1 MKIHAFGVRD
11 DEKQAFEQISAQ
23 CGVEVTLSDETPS
36 LENADLVKG
45 YEGVTVLGMGN
56 IDRDLLS
63 RYSENGVR
71 FLSTRTIGYNHIDL
85 VAAKELGIKV
95 CNAAYPPNGVAD
107 FTVMMILMCLRQYKQ
122 ALWRGQVN
130 DFSLQG
136 LQGRD
141 MNELTIGVMGTGRI
155 GLQVLKNLS
164 GFGCRLLA
172 YDVYKNPEAE
182 KIATYVDQDTIYKEC
197 DVISLHMPL
206 FDSTYH
212 IINHETIA
220 KMKDGV
226 ILINCARGGLTDI
239 DALVDGVESEKIG
252 ALGMDTVEGEEGIV
266 HEDRRTDIISNRNWF
281 YLHQF
286 RNVIMTQHRKE
297 KDLVRLAELANR
309 YGVIVY
315 SDEIFAD
322 NCYQGLTCQCYLD
335 IKGAKS
341 HAIVATGLG
350 KSFGFTGV
358 NHANIIIADDE
369 LRARFTDRRTR
380 DHYGSLDPCVYECV
394 LSAYTKDGKAWVDA
408 SNAYVWENMCVLR
421 DYFAKHLP
429 KARVCGGEGAYIL
442 WIDWSAYFSSGDEL
456 NEFLVK
462 KAHVC
467 LGEGSDYD
475 SPLFTRVCMATP
487 RKCLIKTLESI
498 GEAFSKL
505 GKEK

>member
-1 MKIHAFGVRD
+1 MKIQAFGVRE

-71 FLSTRTIGYNHIDL
+71 FLSTRTIGYNNIDL

-172 YDVYKNPEAE
+172 YDVYKNPEVE
-182 KIATYVDQDTIYKEC
+182 KLATYVDQDTIYKEC

-286 RNVIMTQHRKE
+286 RNVIMTQHMAFYTDAAVSSMVDCGIGGICQMAAGE
-297 KDLVRLAELANR
+297 SCPTEL
-309 YGVIVY
+309 
-315 SDEIFAD
+315 
-322 NCYQGLTCQCYLD
+322 
-335 IKGAKS
+335 
-341 HAIVATGLG
+341 TGP
-350 KSFGFTGV
+350 V
-358 NHANIIIADDE
+358 Q
-369 LRARFTDRRTR
+369 
-380 DHYGSLDPCVYECV
+380 
-394 LSAYTKDGKAWVDA
+394 
-408 SNAYVWENMCVLR
+408 
-421 DYFAKHLP
+421 
-429 KARVCGGEGAYIL
+429 
-442 WIDWSAYFSSGDEL
+442 
-456 NEFLVK
+456 
-462 KAHVC
+462 
-467 LGEGSDYD
+467 
-475 SPLFTRVCMATP
+475 
-487 RKCLIKTLESI
+487 
-498 GEAFSKL
+498 
-505 GKEK
+505 